1 MQGEILDYITKIQR
15 SIDFI
20 EDNITGDLE
29 LNEIAK
35 EACFSLFHFHRIF
48 FILTGNSVKD
58 YIRKRRLS
66 LACKELAYSSSKVI
80 DLALK
85 YGYKTPESF
94 SKAFK
99 KMFSLTPIQMKRN
112 GWNNSLYF
120 ERLKLLK
127 NIGGK
132 IMLNYKILE
141 KDSFKIIG
149 KELTVST
156 ENGENFK
163 LIPKFWEKCMKDGT
177 LDILG
182 KIINK
187 PKETVNACLGL
198 CMDFKNQDN
207 KNYFSYLI
215 CIEVNDFSFIPD
227 GMETRTIPKQK
238 YAVFTVKGKM
248 PESIQKTTKEI
259 YQNWFPKSGYER
271 ADGADFELY
280 DERSIENNDNA
291 EVDIYIPVK

>member
-15 SIDFI
+15 SIDYI
-20 EDNITGDLE
+20 EDNITNDLK

-48 FILTGNSVKD
+48 FILTGNSLKD

-66 LACKELAYSSSKVI
+66 LAGKELISSSSKVI

-94 SKAFK
+94 TKAFK
-99 KMFSLTPIQMKRN
+99 KMFSLSPAQMTRN
-112 GWNNSLYF
+112 GWNNALYF

-127 NIGGK
+127 NKGGN
-132 IMLNYKILE
+132 IMLNHKILE
-141 KDSFKIIG
+141 KNSFKIIG
-149 KELTVST
+149 KELIVST

-163 LIPKFWEKCMKDGT
+163 LIPKFWEKCMEDGT

-182 KIINK
+182 KIKNK
-187 PKETVNACLGL
+187 PKETAHACLGL

-215 CIEVNDFSFIPD
+215 CVEVNDFSFIPV

-238 YAVFTVKGKM
+238 YAVFTAKGKM

-259 YQNWFPKSGYER
+259 NQSWFPKSGYER

-280 DERSIENNDNA
+280 DERSNENNDNT
-291 EVDIYIPVK
+291 EVDI